1 MEKREKNGINFTYR
15 GGKKMNA
22 RLLELID
29 VNTIETMAEQ
39 FYKLTSISHQLLD
52 QNKECVFSF
61 DMDQE
66 ENIQL
71 TKIEIPIFLHE
82 QHLGSFVAYSTKSD
96 IFTCQKYFETLSN
109 LIVDSAMNKLQN
121 QTKNIHLL
129 SQKEEQLHT
138 ILQNMPIM
146 VDALDKNGKFIL
158 WNRECELVTGY
169 AAEEIVGNPKALELL
184 YPDESYRRQL
194 QKKFSIRGKSFR
206 DWEMNLTCKNGEIKT
221 IMWSNI
227 SEQFP
232 VAGYSYWAVGVDIT
246 HRKGIEE
253 QLKQQTSELELI
265 FKALPDLCF
274 LTEADGTIID
284 YKAGSP
290 AKFYVPAESFMGKKF
305 YEVLPSPV
313 AQQFQEAIHQV
324 QQKESTVIVE
334 YPLTLKGSVSFFE
347 ARCLPLLQDK
357 IMIIVRDITERK
369 KTEELLNKSDT
380 LAAIGQLA
388 AGVAHEVRNP
398 LTVIKG
404 FIQLFQINQEDQ
416 DKYFG
421 LMLSEIERIESIL
434 HEFLSIAK
442 TDVIPT
448 EKKNICSILRNVVSL
463 INTRAIMTNIQID
476 LHIESKELMIDCC
489 ENQLKQVFI
498 NILQNSIEAMP
509 DGGTISISVKK
520 SEREEVIINMVD
532 EGIGIPEERIK
543 RLGEPFYSTKEK
555 GTGIGL
561 MLSYKIIE
569 SHQGRI
575 SIMSEV
581 GVGTSVTIYLPI
593 FQSEQVTSHS
603 AMPSITGA
611 LQ

>member
-1 MEKREKNGINFTYR
+1 
-15 GGKKMNA
+15 MNA

-39 FYKLTSISHQLLD
+39 FYKLTNISHQLID
-52 QNKECVFSF
+52 QNMECVFSF
-61 DMDQE
+61 GIDQK

-71 TKIEIPIFLHE
+71 TKIEIPFFLHE
-82 QHLGSFVAYSTKSD
+82 QHLGSFVAYSTKND
-96 IFTCQKYFETLSN
+96 IRTCQKYFEMLSN

-138 ILQNMPIM
+138 ILQNMPIL
-146 VDALDKNGKFIL
+146 VDALDKDGNFIL

-169 AAEEIVGNPKALELL
+169 VAEEIVGNPKALELL
-184 YPDESYRRQL
+184 YPDESYRKQI
-194 QKKFSIRGKSFR
+194 QKKFSTRGKSFR

-227 SEQFP
+227 SEHFP
-232 VAGYSYWAVGVDIT
+232 VPGYSYWAVGVDIT

-274 LTEADGTIID
+274 VTEADGTIID
-284 YKAGSP
+284 YKAGST

-313 AQQFQEAIHQV
+313 AQQFREAIHQV

-334 YPLTLKGSVSFFE
+334 YPLTLKGSISFFE
-347 ARCLPLLQDK
+347 ARCLPMLKDK

-404 FIQLFQINQEDQ
+404 FIQLFQINQGEQ
-416 DKYFG
+416 DKYFD
-421 LMLSEIERIESIL
+421 LMLSEIERIEAIL

-463 INTRAIMTNIQID
+463 INTKAIMTNIQID
-476 LHIESKELMIDCC
+476 LHIEPEELMIDCC

-509 DGGTISISVKK
+509 DGGEISIFVKK

-532 EGIGIPEERIK
+532 EGVGIPEERIK

-581 GVGTSVTIYLPI
+581 GVGTSVTIYLPL
-593 FQSEQVTSHS
+593 FQSEQVTFHS

>member
-1 MEKREKNGINFTYR
+1 
-15 GGKKMNA
+15 MNA

-39 FYKLTSISHQLLD
+39 FYKLTNISHQLLD
-52 QNKECVFSF
+52 QNMACVFSF
-61 DMDQE
+61 GMNRE
-66 ENIQL
+66 ENKQL
-71 TKIEIPIFLHE
+71 TKIEIPFFFHE
-82 QHLGSFVAYSTKSD
+82 QHLGSFVACSIKND
-96 IFTCQKYFETLSN
+96 ILTCQKYFEMLSK

-184 YPDESYRRQL
+184 YPDESYRKQM
-194 QKKFSIRGKSFR
+194 QKKFSVRGKSFR

-232 VAGYSYWAVGVDIT
+232 VPGYSYWAVGVDIT

-313 AQQFQEAIHQV
+313 AQQFREAIHQV
-324 QQKESTVIVE
+324 QYKESTVIVE
-334 YPLTLKGSVSFFE
+334 YPLTLKGSISFFE
-347 ARCLPLLQDK
+347 ARCLPLLKDK
-357 IMIIVRDITERK
+357 VMIIVRDITERK

-416 DKYFG
+416 DKYFE
-421 LMLSEIERIESIL
+421 LMLSEIERIEAIL

-442 TDVIPT
+442 TDVIPI
-448 EKKNICSILRNVVSL
+448 EKKNLCFILKNVVSL
-463 INTRAIMTNIQID
+463 INTKAIMTNIQIN
-476 LHIESKELMIDCC
+476 LHIESKELIIDCC

-509 DGGTISISVKK
+509 DGGEISIYVKK
-520 SEREEVIINMVD
+520 SEREEVIINIAD
-532 EGIGIPEERIK
+532 EGLGIPEERIK

-581 GVGTSVTIYLPI
+581 GVGTSVTIYLPM

-603 AMPSITGA
+603 AMPSITKA
-611 LQ
+611 L

>member
-1 MEKREKNGINFTYR
+1 MEKHKLKIGIKFTYR
-15 GGKKMNA
+15 GETRMNA
-22 RLLELID
+22 RLMELID

-39 FYKLTSISHQLLD
+39 FYKLTNISHQLLD
-52 QNKECVFSF
+52 AERESIFSF
-61 DMDQE
+61 GMDQE
-66 ENIQL
+66 INSKL
-71 TKIEIPIFLHE
+71 TKIEIPIFVNE
-82 QHLGSFVAYSTKSD
+82 QHLGSFVACSIKDD
-96 IFTCQKYFETLSN
+96 IFNCQKYFEMLSN
-109 LIVDSAMNKLQN
+109 LIVNRAMDKLQN
-121 QTKNIHLL
+121 QNKNIHLF
-129 SQKEEQLHT
+129 SQEKEQLYT
-138 ILQNMPIM
+138 ILQNMPVM
-146 VDALDKNGKFIL
+146 VDALDYNGEFIL

-169 AAEEIVGNPKALELL
+169 TAEEIIGNPKALDLL
-184 YPDESYRRQL
+184 YPDVNYRRQKE
-194 QKKFSIRGKSFR
+194 QEFSVCGRNFR
-206 DWEMNLTCKNGEIKT
+206 DWEMNLTCKNGETKT

-227 SEQFP
+227 SEEFP
-232 VAGYSYWAVGVDIT
+232 VSGFSYWAVGVDIT
-246 HRKGIEE
+246 HLKEIEE

-290 AKFYVPAESFMGKKF
+290 EKFYVPVESFMGKKF

-313 AQQFQEAIHQV
+313 AQQFREAIYQV
-324 QQKESTVIVE
+324 HQKESTVIVE
-334 YPLTLKGSVSFFE
+334 YDLTLKGSISFFE
-347 ARCLPLLQDK
+347 ARCFPLLKDK
-357 IMIIVRDITERK
+357 VMIIVRDITERK
-369 KTEELLNKSDT
+369 RTEELLNKSDT

-404 FIQLFQINQEDQ
+404 FIQLFQINPENQE
-416 DKYFG
+416 KYFD

-442 TDVIPT
+442 TEVIPA
-448 EKKNICSILRNVVSL
+448 EKKNLYLIFKNVVSL
-463 INTRAIMTNIQID
+463 INTKAIMTNIQID
-476 LHIESKELMIDCC
+476 LVADSKELIIECC

-509 DGGTISISVKK
+509 KGGKILIHIKK
-520 SEREEVIINMVD
+520 TGNDEVIIDLID
-532 EGIGIPEERIK
+532 EGVGIPEERIR

-569 SHQGRI
+569 RHQGRI

-581 GVGTSVTIYLPI
+581 GVGTSVTIHLPMS
-593 FQSEQVTSHS
+593 QSEQVPPKAEGPPITSCS
-603 AMPSITGA
+603 
-611 LQ
+611 

>member
-1 MEKREKNGINFTYR
+1 
-15 GGKKMNA
+15 MNA

-39 FYKLTSISHQLLD
+39 FYKLTNISHQLLD
-52 QNKECVFSF
+52 QNMACVFSF
-61 DMDQE
+61 GMNRE
-66 ENIQL
+66 ENKQL
-71 TKIEIPIFLHE
+71 TKIEIPFFFHE
-82 QHLGSFVAYSTKSD
+82 QHLGSFVACSIKND
-96 IFTCQKYFETLSN
+96 ILTCQKYFEMLSK

-184 YPDESYRRQL
+184 YPDESYRKQM
-194 QKKFSIRGKSFR
+194 QKKFSVRGKSFR

-232 VAGYSYWAVGVDIT
+232 VPGYSYWAVGVDIT

-313 AQQFQEAIHQV
+313 AQQFREAIHQV
-324 QQKESTVIVE
+324 QYKESTVIVE
-334 YPLTLKGSVSFFE
+334 YPLTLKGSISFFE
-347 ARCLPLLQDK
+347 ARCLPLLKDK
-357 IMIIVRDITERK
+357 VMIIVRDITERK

-416 DKYFG
+416 DKYFE
-421 LMLSEIERIESIL
+421 LMLSEIERIEAIL

-442 TDVIPT
+442 TDVIPI
-448 EKKNICSILRNVVSL
+448 EKKNLCFILKNVVSL
-463 INTRAIMTNIQID
+463 INTKAIMTNIQIN
-476 LHIESKELMIDCC
+476 LHIESKELIIDCC

-509 DGGTISISVKK
+509 DGGEISIYVKK
-520 SEREEVIINMVD
+520 SEREEVIINIVD
-532 EGIGIPEERIK
+532 EGLGIPEERIK

-581 GVGTSVTIYLPI
+581 GVGTSVTIYLPM

-603 AMPSITGA
+603 AMPSITKA
-611 LQ
+611 L

>member
-1 MEKREKNGINFTYR
+1 MD
-15 GGKKMNA
+15 A
-22 RLLELID
+22 RLMELID
-29 VNTIETMAEQ
+29 VRTIETMAEQ
-39 FYKLTSISHQLLD
+39 FYKLTNISHQLL
-52 QNKECVFSF
+52 NAEKECIFSF
-61 DMDQE
+61 GINEMKVCR
-66 ENIQL
+66 L
-71 TKIEIPIFLHE
+71 PKIEIPIFLYN
-82 QHLGSFVAYSTKSD
+82 QYLGSFIVWVKKSE
-96 IFTCQKYFETLSN
+96 IFNCQKYFEMLSK
-109 LIVDSAMNKLQN
+109 LIIDGVKHVLQSKK
-121 QTKNIHLL
+121 TSLH
-129 SQKEEQLHT
+129 SRKEKELHT

-146 VDALDKNGKFIL
+146 VDALDYNGDFIF
-158 WNRECELVTGY
+158 WNRECEIVTGY
-169 AAEEIVGNPKALELL
+169 TAEEIIGNPNALEIL
-184 YPDESYRRQL
+184 YPDHDYRYQI
-194 QKKFSIRGKSFR
+194 QKEFSIYGKNFR

-232 VAGYSYWAVGVDIT
+232 VTGFSYWAVGVDIT
-246 HRKGIEE
+246 HLKEIEE

-274 LTEADGTIID
+274 LTEDDGTIID

-290 AKFYVPAESFMGKKF
+290 TKFYVPAEAFMGKKF

-313 AQQFQEAIHQV
+313 AQQFQEAIRQV
-324 QQKESTVIVE
+324 KEKGTSVVVE
-334 YPLTLKGSVSFFE
+334 YPLTLNGSVDFFE
-347 ARCLPLLQDK
+347 ARCLPLLHDK

-404 FIQLFQINQEDQ
+404 FIQLFQINKEDQ
-416 DKYFG
+416 ERYFD
-421 LMLSEIERIESIL
+421 LMLSEIERIEAIL
-434 HEFLSIAK
+434 QEFLSIAK
-442 TDVIPT
+442 TDKINT
-448 EKKNICSILRNVVSL
+448 EKKNIYQIFKNVVSL
-463 INTRAIMTNIQID
+463 INTKAIMTNIQVELYTD
-476 LHIESKELMIDCC
+476 VEEMTIECS

-509 DGGTISISVKK
+509 DGGEISIHIK
-520 SEREEVIINMVD
+520 EIHDDGIIIHVID

-555 GTGIGL
+555 GTGLGL

-569 SHQGRI
+569 SHQGKI

-581 GVGTSVTIYLPI
+581 GLGTTVTVYLPKI
-593 FQSEQVTSHS
+593 QSKNSLSNGEKRCISVR
-603 AMPSITGA
+603 SIMNA
-611 LQ
+611 

>member
-1 MEKREKNGINFTYR
+1 M
-15 GGKKMNA
+15 
-22 RLLELID
+22 
-29 VNTIETMAEQ
+29 
-39 FYKLTSISHQLLD
+39 
-52 QNKECVFSF
+52 
-61 DMDQE
+61 
-66 ENIQL
+66 
-71 TKIEIPIFLHE
+71 
-82 QHLGSFVAYSTKSD
+82 
-96 IFTCQKYFETLSN
+96 LSK

-184 YPDESYRRQL
+184 YPDESYRKQM
-194 QKKFSIRGKSFR
+194 QKKFSVRGKSFR

-232 VAGYSYWAVGVDIT
+232 VPGYSYWAVGVDIT

-313 AQQFQEAIHQV
+313 AQQFREAIHQV
-324 QQKESTVIVE
+324 QHKESTVIVE
-334 YPLTLKGSVSFFE
+334 YPLTLKGSISFFE
-347 ARCLPLLQDK
+347 ARCLPLLKDK
-357 IMIIVRDITERK
+357 VMIIVRDITERK

-404 FIQLFQINQEDQ
+404 FIQLFQINQADQ
-416 DKYFG
+416 DKYFE
-421 LMLSEIERIESIL
+421 LMLSEIERIEAIL

-448 EKKNICSILRNVVSL
+448 EKKNLCFILKNVVSL
-463 INTRAIMTNIQID
+463 INTKAIMTNIQIN
-476 LHIESKELMIDCC
+476 LHIESKELIIDCC

-509 DGGTISISVKK
+509 DGGEISIYVKK
-520 SEREEVIINMVD
+520 SEREEVIINIVD
-532 EGIGIPEERIK
+532 EGLGIPEERIK

-581 GVGTSVTIYLPI
+581 GVGTSVTIYLPM

-603 AMPSITGA
+603 AMPSITKA
-611 LQ
+611 L

>member
-1 MEKREKNGINFTYR
+1 
-15 GGKKMNA
+15 MNA
-22 RLLELID
+22 RLMELID
-29 VNTIETMAEQ
+29 VSTIETMAEQ
-39 FYKLTSISHQLLD
+39 FYKLTNISHQLLD
-52 QNKECVFSF
+52 AEKVCIFSF
-61 DMDQE
+61 GINEME
-66 ENIQL
+66 ICKL
-71 TKIEIPIFLHE
+71 PKVEIPIFLYN
-82 QHLGSFVAYSTKSD
+82 QYLGSFVVWCPKSE
-96 IFTCQKYFETLSN
+96 IFNCQKYFEMLAN
-109 LIVDSAMNKLQN
+109 LILDGVIKVFQS
-121 QTKNIHLL
+121 KNATLL
-129 SQKEEQLHT
+129 SQKEEELHT
-138 ILQNMPIM
+138 ILQNMPVM
-146 VDALDKNGKFIL
+146 VDALDHNGEFIL
-158 WNRECELVTGY
+158 WNRECEIVTGY
-169 AAEEIVGNPKALELL
+169 TAEEIIGNPNALLLL
-184 YPDESYRRQL
+184 YPDHNYRHQI
-194 QKKFSIRGKSFR
+194 QSKFLTRGKNFR
-206 DWEMNLTCKNGEIKT
+206 DWEMRLTCKNGEVKT

-232 VAGYSYWAVGVDIT
+232 VTGFSYWAVGVDIT
-246 HRKGIEE
+246 HLKAIEK

-274 LTEADGTIID
+274 LTEDDGTIID

-290 AKFYVPAESFMGKKF
+290 TKFYVPAEAFMGKKF

-324 QQKESTVIVE
+324 KEKVTNTIVE
-334 YPLTLKGSVSFFE
+334 YQLAMNGSVNFFE

-404 FIQLFQINQEDQ
+404 FIQLFQINKEDQ
-416 DKYFG
+416 EKYFD
-421 LMLSEIERIESIL
+421 LMLSEIERIEAIL
-434 HEFLSIAK
+434 QEFLSIAK
-442 TDVIPT
+442 TDEINT
-448 EKKNICSILRNVVSL
+448 EKKNIYQIFKNVVSL
-463 INTRAIMTNIQID
+463 MNTKAIMTNIHVELYTD
-476 LHIESKELMIDCC
+476 SKELIIECS

-509 DGGTISISVKK
+509 AGGKISIQIKK
-520 SEREEVIINMVD
+520 INNEGVFIHVID

-569 SHQGRI
+569 SHQGTI
-575 SIMSEV
+575 STMSKV
-581 GVGTSVTIYLPI
+581 GVGTTVTIYLPKI
-593 FQSEQVTSHS
+593 QSKQSLS
-603 AMPSITGA
+603 NCDDSCISIRSTINS
-611 LQ
+611 